1 MGDVL
6 FRCFLRVPRAHT
18 TESPSADGPT
28 ARGRRTRPAA
38 ARQPSRP
45 QRRPSLGLRPVS
57 STEDGIP
64 ANIGEG
70 GSGRMRVATAPNVET
85 VARGAEGLTP
95 QSSATAVARAVLP
108 LWHRPL
114 AWPSDAARPE
124 LRWTA
129 LRAPCSRPAAA
140 RATAVA
146 SARGGVAP
154 SHRRELGDWVT
165 PWDACSLL
173 PLWHGSALLRRATA
187 VASSGEG
194 ATRRNP

>member
-1 MGDVL
+1 MWTDHREP
-6 FRCFLRVPRAHT
+6 FHRRPDSPRKA
-18 TESPSADGPT
+18 PSAGGGPT
-28 ARGRRTRPAA
+28 AVAPAEEARAGPAA
-38 ARQPSRP
+38 
-45 QRRPSLGLRPVS
+45 VS
-57 STEDGIP
+57 STEDGTA

-70 GSGRMRVATAPNVET
+70 GSGRMRVATAPAVEAA
-85 VARGAEGLTP
+85 ARGAEGLTP
-95 QSSATAVARAVLP
+95 LSSATAVARAVLP

-154 SHRRELGDWVT
+154 PHRRELGDWVT